1 MSQAMAIGKVG
12 NSEQA
17 FGAAPH
23 ERPVPRI
30 SISAFCE
37 FPDTGA
43 ALQRASA
50 DRRLAKA
57 HVDVQLGGAQAAI
70 DHFSGQVTPNLL
82 IVETKL
88 QGKAAI
94 EDIDRLANVCDPAT
108 KVVVVGRVN
117 DVELYRELIRRGV
130 SEYLV
135 APLNPLDLIET
146 ISNLY
151 VDREAQP
158 IGRVIAFTSA
168 RGGAGSSTLAHNVAW
183 CIAEQLKIH
192 TTVIDFDLPFGT
204 LALDFNEE
212 PTQTVADALGAPE
225 RLDDVFLDRVLVK
238 VTDRLSLFASPTV
251 LERGYEAEPAAY
263 EAVVDAVRQVSPCV
277 VVDVPHLWSPW
288 VRQTLLSADDV
299 VIVAAPCLGSL
310 RNGKAMVDLLK
321 QSRPNDAPPRLVLN
335 QVGVPKR
342 PEIPVKEFASAIG
355 IEPAVT
361 VPFEPQLF
369 GTSANHGQMLV
380 QMQPRSSAAE
390 NMAKLAEMVTGRRLQ
405 ENSQK
410 GVLPLL
416 SLLKTRKSA

>member
-1 MSQAMAIGKVG
+1 MAIGKAG
-12 NSEQA
+12 NGEEP

-23 ERPVPRI
+23 ERPVPRV

-57 HVDVQLGGAQAAI
+57 HVDVQLGGLQAAL

-82 IVETKL
+82 IIETKL
-88 QGKAAI
+88 QGKAAV
-94 EDIDRLANVCDPAT
+94 EDIDRLAAVCDPAT
-108 KVVVVGRVN
+108 KVIVVGRVN

-135 APLNPLDLIET
+135 APLNPLDLLET
-146 ISNLY
+146 ISGLY
-151 VDREAQP
+151 VDRETQP
-158 IGRVIAFTSA
+158 IGRVVAFVSA
-168 RGGAGSSTLAHNVAW
+168 RGGAGSSTIAHNVGW

-192 TTVIDFDLPFGT
+192 TTIIDFDLPFGT

-212 PTQTVADALGAPE
+212 PTQSVADALGAPE

-238 VTDRLSLFASPTV
+238 VSDRLALFPSPTM
-251 LERGYEAEPAAY
+251 LERGYDADPAAY
-263 EAVVDAVRQVSPCV
+263 EAVVDAVRQMSPCV
-277 VVDVPHLWSPW
+277 IVDVPHVWSPW
-288 VRQTLLSADDV
+288 VRQTLLAADDV

-310 RNGKAMVDLLK
+310 RNGKAFLDILK
-321 QSRPNDAPPRLVLN
+321 QHRPNDTPPRLVLN
-335 QVGVPKR
+335 QVGIPKR

-355 IEPAVT
+355 MEPAVAL
-361 VPFEPQLF
+361 PFEPQLF
-369 GTSANHGQMLV
+369 GASANHGQMLV
-380 QMQPRSSAAE
+380 EMHPKSNAAE
-390 NMAKLAEMVTGRRLQ
+390 GMMRLAEIVTGRRPQ

-410 GVLPLL
+410 SVLPFL
-416 SLLKTRKSA
+416 SLLTGRKSA